1 MEVKTRSFSYEF
13 NGIRIKFML
22 EDLAAK
28 SKRHNL
34 DTWFDCCRKIAA
46 DSKLSVEF
54 LVTFEPTIADPKKF
68 GNRITA
74 IFRDQGDPEDRTVPV
89 CRIWRGRRK
98 GLGWVEGQL
107 VFDGDDMFI
116 MTRDQNAG
124 WCWFAVDQVESLG

>member
-1 MEVKTRSFSYEF
+1 M
-13 NGIRIKFML
+13 
-22 EDLAAK
+22 
-28 SKRHNL
+28 
-34 DTWFDCCRKIAA
+34 
-46 DSKLSVEF
+46 SVEF

-89 CRIWRGRRK
+89 CRIWRGRRRD
-98 GLGWVEGQL
+98 LGWVTGQL

-124 WCWFAVDQVESLG
+124 WCWFSVDQVEPVDPVG